1 MEGQLFN
8 VHRYADS
15 NLTLAEI
22 EKIETER
29 AEYNKMRGVK
39 DGVYL
44 IKVEKLD
51 DYHTNTSRIGKIFL
65 YCIKK
70 KNHILEFG

>member
-1 MEGQLFN
+1 MEKQLFN
-8 VHRYADS
+8 VHKYADS

-44 IKVEKLD
+44 IKVEKLN
-51 DYHTNTSRIGKIFL
+51 DYHNNASIIGKIFL

-70 KNHILEFG
+70 KKWHIEM